1 MTPTRLDRERFAHGV
16 REIAAVRWAAEG
28 IGKDGVMALR
38 PAPVCQVPR
47 CHRAAT
53 AFVVKGEIYVGP
65 PTRSFQAGVCAFHI
79 AEVIE
84 VGRRSQVLASLE
96 TAFPSIR

>member
-1 MTPTRLDRERFAHGV
+1 VTPTRTDRERFAQGV
-16 REIAAVRWAAEG
+16 REIAAVRWGAEG

-38 PAPVCQVPR
+38 QAPVCQVPK

-53 AFVVKGEIYVGP
+53 AFVVRGEVFVGP
-65 PTRSFQAGVCAFHI
+65 PTRSSQAGVCAPHM

-84 VGRRSQVLASLE
+84 VGRRSQVLASL
-96 TAFPSIR
+96 ASAYPSVR